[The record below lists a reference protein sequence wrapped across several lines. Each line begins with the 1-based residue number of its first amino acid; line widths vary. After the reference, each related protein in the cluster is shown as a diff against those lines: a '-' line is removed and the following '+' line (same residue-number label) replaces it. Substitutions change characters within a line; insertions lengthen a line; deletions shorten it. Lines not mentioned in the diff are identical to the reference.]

1 MIFRVSFRSLLELIS
16 CFVHFCSL
24 WFFLLNFWHFYTL
37 SSCRKYLFVLFLN
50 DYSLKLVAVRRR
62 SKSSRIVWLFRNIV
76 VYLRLSKQWK
86 QGKWNSENMLQKLCS
101 FHRSLFTCVWY
112 ISYSRLLWWRAPVIY
127 NCEPDRYALG
137 KSLFQ
142 SDKPLFESFL
152 PAACLSF
159 STQFL
164 SFCYFFFSLSFSFG
178 LCTVVCFVA
187 PTSVV
192 LLRDGEPDGT
202 CKTIAPSSTL

>member
-142 SDKPLFESFL
+142 SDKPPFYSLSLSVSF
-152 PAACLSF
+152 PLSPTPF
-159 STQFL
+159 FAVCRVLCSP
-164 SFCYFFFSLSFSFG
+164 YFF
-178 LCTVVCFVA
+178 
-187 PTSVV
+187 

-202 CKTIAPSSTL
+202 CKTAPSSTL